1 MPSQYLYANADRVS
15 PHGILKPTYRLAT
28 PAVKAVEVFLSSPE
42 TMPLHHL
49 RTNVHRERPYRP
61 SKRLLAPRSAVAC
74 RLFSLLQKQCHY
86 ITSIQTYIEKA
97 PICSKTDFWPCGGRR
112 PESDPADGGFWN
124 R

>member
-49 RTNVHRERPYRP
+49 RTNVHRESPHGILKP
-61 SKRLLAPRSAVAC
+61 T
-74 RLFSLLQKQCHY
+74 F
-86 ITSIQTYIEKA
+86 
-97 PICSKTDFWPCGGRR
+97 
-112 PESDPADGGFWN
+112 DPAEAVG
-124 R
+124 RSQTHLI

>member
-49 RTNVHRERPYRP
+49 RTNVHREKTL
-61 SKRLLAPRSAVAC
+61 SAPQNDFGLRVSAVAC
-74 RLFSLLQKQCHY
+74 RL
-86 ITSIQTYIEKA
+86 
-97 PICSKTDFWPCGGRR
+97 
-112 PESDPADGGFWN
+112 
-124 R
+124 